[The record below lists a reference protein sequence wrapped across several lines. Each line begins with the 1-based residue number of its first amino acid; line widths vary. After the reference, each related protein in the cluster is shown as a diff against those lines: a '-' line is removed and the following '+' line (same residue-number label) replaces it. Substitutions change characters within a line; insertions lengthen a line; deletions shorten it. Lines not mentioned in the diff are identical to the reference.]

1 MAAAPKTYTVI
12 KHRRGREA
20 HVERTLPELV
30 EYFKYT
36 LESGA
41 SYNPKINTNPKTVK
55 GLVSA
60 LNKAVDE
67 LQCGSFDP
75 DFYEVG

>member
-1 MAAAPKTYTVI
+1 MATSLKTYTVI
-12 KHRRGREA
+12 KHRRGRTNE
-20 HVERTLPELV
+20 VTRTLPELI

-36 LESGA
+36 LDSGA

-60 LNKAVDE
+60 LNKATDE
-67 LQCGSFDP
+67 LQAGSFDP
-75 DFYEVG
+75 NFYEVG

>member
-1 MAAAPKTYTVI
+1 MAAAPKTYLII
-12 KHRRGREA
+12 KHRRGRES
-20 HVERTLPELV
+20 HVERTLPELI

-41 SYNPKINTNPKTVK
+41 SYNPKINTNPKTAK

-67 LQCGSFDP
+67 LQAGSYDP
-75 DFYEVG
+75 NYYELG

>member
-1 MAAAPKTYTVI
+1 MAAAPKTYLII
-12 KHRRGREA
+12 KHRRGRES
-20 HVERTLPELV
+20 HVERTLPELI

-41 SYNPKINTNPKTVK
+41 SYNPKINTNPKTAK

-67 LQCGSFDP
+67 LQAGSYDP
-75 DFYEVG
+75 HYYELG

>member
-1 MAAAPKTYTVI
+1 MSDKTYTII
-12 KHRRGREA
+12 KYRRGRKNE
-20 HVERTLPELV
+20 VTDTLVNLRK
-30 EYFKYT
+30 YFGYT
-36 LESGA
+36 LEAGA
-41 SYNPKINTNPKTVK
+41 SYNQKINTEPKTVK

-67 LQCGSFDP
+67 LQRGSFDP

>member
-1 MAAAPKTYTVI
+1 MSDKTYTVI
-12 KHRRGREA
+12 KYRRGRKNE
-20 HVERTLPELV
+20 VTDTLANLRK
-30 EYFKYT
+30 YFGYT
-36 LESGA
+36 LEAGA
-41 SYNPKINTNPKTVK
+41 SYNPKINTEPRTVK

-60 LNKAVDE
+60 LNKSVDE

>member
-1 MAAAPKTYTVI
+1 MASPKTYTVI
-12 KHRRGREA
+12 KHRRGRADE
-20 HVERTLPELV
+20 VTRTLPELI
-30 EYFKYT
+30 EYFGYT
-36 LESGA
+36 LEAGA
-41 SYNPKINTNPKTVK
+41 SYNRQINRKPKTVK